1 MKYIEEINSG
11 SCFVYKN
18 KNYILTNDF
27 KFQHSQKYNYSILI
41 DNGFVEWLP
50 ENSVVQPLDLYFIDA
65 DKNIIPLKE
74 SKNDNTENKNIF

>member
-1 MKYIEEINSG
+1 MKYIEEINPG

-27 KFQHSQKYNYSILI
+27 KFQYNQKYNYSILI
-41 DNGFVEWLP
+41 ENGFGEWLP
-50 ENSVVQPLDLYFIDA
+50 ENSVIQPLDLYFIDG

-74 SKNDNTENKNIF
+74 PKNDNTENKNIF

>member
-1 MKYIEEINSG
+1 MKYIEEINPG

-27 KFQHSQKYNYSILI
+27 KFQHNQKYNYSILI
-41 DNGFVEWLP
+41 ENGFGEWLP
-50 ENSVVQPLDLYFIDA
+50 ENSVIQSLDLYFIDG

-74 SKNDNTENKNIF
+74 SKNDNAENKNIF